1 MLCSWFLYQNI
12 AVLQIVKKTRGE
24 VNFSD
29 PLSPQVTCDNCIYEY
44 PMFQKLGAACDVDV
58 HAAACGVKM
67 CDERRAA
74 NMEEYPSCS
83 THIIDVRLRPAANS
97 NPSWGEFF
105 SPSGC
110 VKPGWTHKT
119 HPLNS
124 CLKNLIKQGVR
135 LWPGYGVVQWVHFI
149 LCQWIWNGLK
159 MGMWMA

>member
-1 MLCSWFLYQNI
+1 MQLISVDQNI

-97 NPSWGEFF
+97 NPS
-105 SPSGC
+105 
-110 VKPGWTHKT
+110 
-119 HPLNS
+119 
-124 CLKNLIKQGVR
+124 
-135 LWPGYGVVQWVHFI
+135 
-149 LCQWIWNGLK
+149 
-159 MGMWMA
+159 